1 MLEKF
6 LNHGIR
12 KIFCGH
18 YHRYKY
24 CFWLC
29 SMSGSKE
36 REFLL
41 FVSLLLTHIL
51 LSLISYT
58 KINFLMVEFCW
69 SPCRMYEHFFTRPL
83 TTLTLILTVLSYLL
97 HDFAS
102 QCLLDKSRILISLDP
117 KSLRCIIL
125 GHFVLYAFGV
135 MYAQLYS
142 LLTV

>member
-1 MLEKF
+1 
-6 LNHGIR
+6 
-12 KIFCGH
+12 
-18 YHRYKY
+18 
-24 CFWLC
+24 
-29 SMSGSKE
+29 
-36 REFLL
+36 
-41 FVSLLLTHIL
+41 
-51 LSLISYT
+51 
-58 KINFLMVEFCW
+58 
-69 SPCRMYEHFFTRPL
+69 MYEHFFTRPL

-142 LLTV
+142 LSLNCLVLLLSSLVMVNLINKSPKTISDSHSRFFVANVSILVCLFDFSFLQLLKYLLHKPCL